1 MPTGKALFTAP
12 PRRTRRR
19 HATGFT
25 YVGLL
30 LLLALVGAGL
40 GAMGQ
45 RWSSTLQR
53 AREAELDF
61 RGHEIEHAIASY
73 WAASAPEG
81 HALPRSLHDLLED
94 RRSGELHRHLRR
106 LYTDP
111 FTGQADWQFIV
122 HEPGGGLLGVRSRAA
137 VPLMNTR
144 GLPVGAGLRQPL
156 VSDLVFAFTVTAV
169 TSSTAPAH
177 AVGVARVAPAP
188 PTLPNATE

>member
-1 MPTGKALFTAP
+1 MPTGKAHLTPP

-40 GAMGQ
+40 GALGQ
-45 RWSSTLQR
+45 RWSTTLQR
-53 AREAELDF
+53 AREAELAF
-61 RGHEIEHAIASY
+61 RGHEIERAIASY

-81 HALPRSLHDLLED
+81 HALPRNLHDLLED
-94 RRSGELHRHLRR
+94 RRSGELQRHLRR

-111 FTGQADWQFIV
+111 FTGRADWQFIV

-137 VPLMNTR
+137 APLMNTR
-144 GLPVGAGLRQPL
+144 GLPVDGGLRKAL
-156 VSDLVFAFTVTAV
+156 VSDRIFKFAVPASSASSPA
-169 TSSTAPAH
+169 SSTTPAAPD
-177 AVGVARVAPAP
+177 
-188 PTLPNATE
+188 TTE